1 MTPAQIQSCTVQ
13 PDVAKEA
20 YDQVEKRLTDLLE
33 TKKSFEQRSSTLL
46 TGFSALAL
54 ALIGAGGTF
63 FTSQPLV
70 GHAPK
75 YLPYA
80 FFAAGIPMV
89 LAMWY
94 MVRAL
99 QPVRAGALGSTP
111 DLWLRPG
118 TIDATGNVVP
128 AMQAYVVYYMAE
140 RINASEEAN
149 SQREKM
155 ILDGCRFAVWAPVVL
170 AIGAV
175 SALALEPRTASSL
188 LLEVPV

>member
-1 MTPAQIQSCTVQ
+1 
-13 PDVAKEA
+13 
-20 YDQVEKRLTDLLE
+20 
-33 TKKSFEQRSSTLL
+33 
-46 TGFSALAL
+46 
-54 ALIGAGGTF
+54 
-63 FTSQPLV
+63 
-70 GHAPK
+70 
-75 YLPYA
+75 
-80 FFAAGIPMV
+80 
-89 LAMWY
+89 
-94 MVRAL
+94 
-99 QPVRAGALGSTP
+99 LGSTP

-118 TIDATGNVVP
+118 TIDAIGNVVP

-140 RINASEEAN
+140 RINATEEAN